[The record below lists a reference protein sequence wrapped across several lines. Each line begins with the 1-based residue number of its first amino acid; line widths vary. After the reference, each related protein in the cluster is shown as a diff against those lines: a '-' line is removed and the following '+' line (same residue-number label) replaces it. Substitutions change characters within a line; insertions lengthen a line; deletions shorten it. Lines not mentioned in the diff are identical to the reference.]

1 MVYFGNLNGD
11 DFWLLE
17 LFESRV
23 YVQVL
28 NQKAFSRKRFRG
40 FGSNLDFE

>member
-28 NQKAFSRKRFRG
+28 NQKAISRKRFTGGWFKLG
-40 FGSNLDFE
+40 F